1 MVARMVDTGDLFP
14 ILRTV
19 LKHPTSL
26 VSLLVKSLYF
36 ELGTFYLF
44 SYVGLWGYN
53 AHWNMSYFRDNA
65 PLDCNHTFGKGGQGV
80 YTCHMHL
87 LLICFHHLRWW
98 LAFRRDIQKC
108 QPHRRCSFPTW
119 ESGPQYVGNDCS
131 GFCLTLRTMWTLGRA
146 RDLKKCFDKMT

>member
-1 MVARMVDTGDLFP
+1 MVDTGDLFP

-53 AHWNMSYFRDNA
+53 AH
-65 PLDCNHTFGKGGQGV
+65 
-80 YTCHMHL
+80 
-87 LLICFHHLRWW
+87 
-98 LAFRRDIQKC
+98 
-108 QPHRRCSFPTW
+108 
-119 ESGPQYVGNDCS
+119 
-131 GFCLTLRTMWTLGRA
+131 
-146 RDLKKCFDKMT
+146 